1 MEDDGTLG
9 KSILDKIFTVKMPTG
24 KMSTGI
30 IFGDNASAEELTS
43 LTIPQFDFLRI
54 GSHVVRS
61 AMNRFSTYTY
71 EVLHELYP
79 SLKSCAEFVASDNYL
94 AKLQVKVIG
103 KYASLAEYGQADK
116 LYIAKEL
123 LRQLE
128 PLLRTRGKTY
138 RGTKTFL
145 PLPFNKQFRDNIIL
159 KETYLEEKKN
169 LGVRR
174 RIRQISIIPLIFLK
188 KIGMPITII
197 SVLLK
202 KRHL

>member
-1 MEDDGTLG
+1 
-9 KSILDKIFTVKMPTG
+9 
-24 KMSTGI
+24 
-30 IFGDNASAEELTS
+30 
-43 LTIPQFDFLRI
+43 
-54 GSHVVRS
+54 
-61 AMNRFSTYTY
+61 MNRFSTYTY

-138 RGTKTFL
+138 RERRLFCRCRL
-145 PLPFNKQFRDNIIL
+145 ISNFEII
-159 KETYLEEKKN
+159 
-169 LGVRR
+169 
-174 RIRQISIIPLIFLK
+174 
-188 KIGMPITII
+188 
-197 SVLLK
+197 
-202 KRHL
+202 